1 MVILVVAWQLTH
13 LGTATVVIQRSR
25 VDDVLL
31 SSLFYFNMILGMSLS
46 VATIAAAAPLAAALG
61 QPQAAPAIRV
71 LAVIS
76 VLGAVGN
83 MHYAL
88 LRRTM
93 QFGRLA
99 MMNIATAVVSG
110 VVGISLAVAGA
121 GIWGARHGNRGW
133 ASRLN
138 ICRLV
143 LPAVETV
150 GHVQPQ
156 TTQGGGPFQHPTTS
170 GRTRSRWCSHSWT
183 R

>member
-1 MVILVVAWQLTH
+1 
-13 LGTATVVIQRSR
+13 
-25 VDDVLL
+25 
-31 SSLFYFNMILGMSLS
+31 MILGTGLS
-46 VATIAAAAPLAAALG
+46 VADRGCRPIAAALG

-121 GIWGARHGNRGW
+121 GIWA
-133 ASRLN
+133 
-138 ICRLV
+138 LV
-143 LPAVETV
+143 TGTV
-150 GHVQPQ
+150 AGQVV
-156 TTQGGGPFQHPTTS
+156 S
-170 GRTRSRWCSHSWT
+170 ISAAW
-183 R
+183 